1 MKKLT
6 DSKISLIEKII
17 INWATPVEILFVRNV
32 YLQDKAGMIE
42 MHPPF
47 KKFIEEEGVI
57 KGLWNSKIKDYARLV
72 KYSDED
78 KKIPKK
84 VLKLYDGT
92 PCGAVMK
99 LTYKVFREK

>member
-17 INWATPVEILFVRNV
+17 VNWATPVEGLALMPD
-32 YLQDKAGMIE
+32 YLLSKAG
-42 MHPPF
+42 F
-47 KKFIEEEGVI
+47 DNKFSFQKDINRY
-57 KGLWNSKIKDYARLV
+57 GLFMGMWESKIRDYKRLV
-72 KYSDED
+72 QYSCQNEN
-78 KKIPKK
+78 IPKK